1 MKLFRRTFHPYTPLI
16 RSYMGD
22 QVRIRVQA
30 GAHEEEH
37 TFTID
42 GITPDDDPREAL
54 RLLAE
59 RREQN
64 LLLVTH
70 QPLVGALAG
79 LLVYGHLQQPL
90 PFNTASLAL
99 LEGEMPLAGL
109 MNLLAVH
116 HPPSHC

>member
-1 MKLFRRTFHPYTPLI
+1 MRLWLLRHGQAGPYTKT
-16 RSYMGD
+16 GD
-22 QVRIRVQA
+22 
-30 GAHEEEH
+30 HL
-37 TFTID
+37 
-42 GITPDDDPREAL
+42 REL
-54 RLLAE
+54 TERG

-109 MNLLAVH
+109 MNLLAIH